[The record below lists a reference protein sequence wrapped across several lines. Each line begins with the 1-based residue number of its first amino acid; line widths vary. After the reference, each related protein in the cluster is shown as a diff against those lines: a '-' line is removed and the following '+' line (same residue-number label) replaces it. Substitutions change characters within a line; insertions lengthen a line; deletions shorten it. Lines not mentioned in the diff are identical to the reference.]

1 MRKILTLLIVCFAL
15 PAAAADTPAMDV
27 QHFQPHADRKGWYA
41 THSADALDLWQPAFG
56 LWFSY
61 ARDPLQFELPD
72 GTRESVVGY
81 ITTLDLQA
89 AIGFGFADLA
99 VDVPLH
105 LRLAGDGLGE
115 IGSDA
120 FAATTVGDIRLIP
133 KISFL
138 DPDEVGLGLGVV
150 LPLTLPSGSEG
161 NFTGRS
167 TVAFQP
173 AFAVTGLVGPVRLGA
188 NVGARV
194 TRSETVQDLSLGN
207 AFMYAA
213 GVGFQVH
220 PVLVLQGEV
229 FGEVHSQDRNNPVE
243 WLAGAAF
250 EPVPG
255 LGIHIGAGTSLGHG
269 VGAPEGR
276 LVFGLGYTVTPPGDR
291 DGDGLL
297 DNHDYCPDDP
307 ETVNGFEDSDGCPD
321 DADADGDGIPDSE
334 DECADVPEDRD
345 NFEDEDGCP
354 EGDNDGDGIPDE
366 DDRCRNEAEVLNG
379 VDDDDGCPDEG
390 LVLLD
395 KARNEIIIYE
405 MVYFELGRAVILPAS
420 HRVLD
425 AVKDVLEAHPEI
437 RKMEI
442 QGHTDKQGTADSNM
456 KLSQERADSVRDYL
470 IGRGIAGT
478 RLTAVGY
485 GESKLIEPGDDDAAH
500 ARNRR
505 VQFIVL
511 AMD

>member
-1 MRKILTLLIVCFAL
+1 MRKLLWMLILTFSL
-15 PAAAADTPAMDV
+15 PAAAADTPALDV

-41 THSADALDLWQPAFG
+41 THSAASLDLWQPAFG
-56 LWFSY
+56 MWFSY

-81 ITTLDLQA
+81 IATMDLQA

-105 LRLAGDGLGE
+105 LRVSGDGLGE
-115 IGSDA
+115 LGADG
-120 FAATTVGDIRLIP
+120 FAATSVGDIRLVP
-133 KISFL
+133 KVSFL
-138 DPDEVGLGLGVV
+138 DPEERGLGLGLV
-150 LPLTLPSGSEG
+150 LPLTLPSGAEA

-173 AFAVTGLVGPVRLGA
+173 AFAVTGHVGPVRMGA
-188 NVGARV
+188 NLGARV
-194 TRSETVQDLSLGN
+194 TRSEPVQDLTVGS

-220 PVLVLQGEV
+220 PVLQLQGEV